1 MSSAALA
8 LALTDCLEFFI
19 AITAAMKKVL
29 SPISETRIMPQ
40 DFKKP
45 AARPPARRLV
55 MLQSFE
61 LAGNLRPVLQQRQA
75 CCACCALC
83 NATRPLRNQTSKQNT
98 NDAENKRRDSV
109 SAGYKKSR
117 GQYIAAIPE
126 KCLQT
131 CRRNERATYAA

>member
-75 CCACCALC
+75 CCAVVLYVTPHDLCAIKQ
-83 NATRPLRNQTSKQNT
+83 ASKTQMMLRING
-98 NDAENKRRDSV
+98 E
-109 SAGYKKSR
+109 
-117 GQYIAAIPE
+117 IA
-126 KCLQT
+126 
-131 CRRNERATYAA
+131 